1 MFLLVSI
8 GIATG
13 AIAAYTQQAKKAQPT
28 LITALTVPERRPQA
42 PRPVDKGESAANAT
56 LEGWSTTVYTYSQDL
71 LNALGGPHTLATVR
85 KSLAQLDAV
94 TTHFTQTRLE
104 RWLYETRRAQL
115 ATLTL
120 ANTAPVLTPQAR
132 EVYRELNLAAL
143 GLGLMIGGFVLHPW
157 LLAPA
162 VALDLYLLRGAYL
175 GLPHALFVERRIN
188 SAVLFVILD
197 AVALTAGLF
206 FAHGYLLLYAIIVMI
221 VMTTRIFRLATED
234 HARYNLMTLFG
245 LQQQT
250 VWLVQGEVEV
260 EVPLAQVQ
268 VGDRVAVRAGEV
280 IPVDGEICEGMALI
294 DQHLLTGEAQPAE
307 KGPGDFVFATTVVLR
322 GKLFIAVTKT
332 SEQSV
337 AAQIVHILEQTTDY
351 RTTLVSWTQR
361 VADEIALP
369 ILGVGAIAFP
379 LVGVPG
385 TLAIL
390 NSGTALFYMSLL
402 GHLGVLNFLNRAAQ
416 EGIMVKDGRAL
427 EQLTTVD
434 TIVFDKTGTLTLAQ
448 PTLVAIHRCNAAY
461 EETAIL
467 TYAATAEQRQQHPI
481 AQAILQAAARQ
492 NLPLPTIDQS
502 SYHMGY
508 GIEIGM
514 EGAKVRVGS
523 TRFMALHHIP
533 LPATIEAVLAQANEQ
548 GHSLVL
554 VAVDEQLIG
563 ALELQP
569 TLRPEAELVI
579 AALRQRGI
587 KTFHIIS
594 GDQEV
599 PTKRLAEALG
609 MTSYSAQALPEQKAA
624 IIQQMQAEGKVVC
637 YIGDGINDAIA
648 LKAADVSVSL
658 RGASSVAVDAAQV
671 VLMSQNLHQLTE
683 LFALAD
689 DFDRYMKTCFTI
701 SLAPGVVTIFGA
713 FFLHFGLAV
722 SVALNQVGL
731 WTGVAHSL
739 SPWARARQTGSRR

>member
-8 GIATG
+8 GVATG
-13 AIAAYTQQAKKAQPT
+13 AIAAYTHQQAKKTQPT
-28 LITALTVPERRPQA
+28 LMTALTMPVRLPQA
-42 PRPVDKGESAANAT
+42 PPPVDRGESAVDAMLA
-56 LEGWSTTVYTYSQDL
+56 GWSTTVYTYSQDVL
-71 LNALGGPHTLATVR
+71 KALGGPNTLATVR
-85 KSLAQLDAV
+85 KSVAQLDAV

-104 RWLYETRRAQL
+104 RWLYQARRAQL
-115 ATLTL
+115 ATLTSP
-120 ANTAPVLTPQAR
+120 NTTPVLTPQAR

-157 LLAPA
+157 LLLPA

-188 SAVLFVILD
+188 SSVLFVILD

-206 FAHGYLLLYAIIVMI
+206 FAHGYLLLYAMIVMI

-250 VWLVQGEVEV
+250 VWLVQGDVEV
-260 EVPLAQVQ
+260 EVPLTQVQ
-268 VGDRVAVRAGEV
+268 VGDLVAVRAGEA

-322 GKLFIAVTKT
+322 GKLVIAVTKT
-332 SEQSV
+332 SEQTV
-337 AAQIVHILEQTTDY
+337 AAQIVQILEQTTDY

-369 ILGVGAIAFP
+369 ILGVGAIAFL

-385 TLAIL
+385 TLAVL

-416 EGIMVKDGRAL
+416 AGIMVKDGRAL

-434 TIVFDKTGTLTLAQ
+434 TVVFDKTGTLTLEQ
-448 PTLVAIHRCNAAY
+448 PTLVAIHRCAAV

-467 TYAATAEQRQQHPI
+467 TYAATAEQRQPHPI

-492 NLPLPTIDQS
+492 HLPLPTIEQA

-508 GIEIGM
+508 GIEIEI
-514 EGAKVRVGS
+514 EGSTVRVGS

-533 LPATIEAVLAQANEQ
+533 LPATMEAALAQANEQ

-569 TLRPEAELVI
+569 TLRPEAKSVI
-579 AALRQRGI
+579 AVLRQRGI

-594 GDQEV
+594 GDQEA
-599 PTKRLAEALG
+599 PTRALADALG
-609 MTSYSAQALPEQKAA
+609 MDSYSAQTLPSQKAA
-624 IIQQMQAEGKVVC
+624 LIQQMQAEGNVVC

-648 LKAADVSVSL
+648 LKAAAVSVSL

-671 VLMSQNLHQLTE
+671 VLMSQTLHQLTE
-683 LFALAD
+683 LFVLAD

-739 SPWARARQTGSRR
+739 APWTKASQTGSQR